1 MNDKLKDKIN
11 DTRELL
17 YKQLESDV
25 VDYENLLET
34 SQELDELI
42 IEYCEKEYIDFQ
54 PQKVYNRYE
63 GQRKSKS

>member
-1 MNDKLKDKIN
+1 MKDKIN

-42 IEYCEKEYIDFQ
+42 IEYCEKEYIDF
-54 PQKVYNRYE
+54 
-63 GQRKSKS
+63 